1 MAIKFTA
8 KDQPKT
14 APAATEVKAGKPAP
28 AAAKDAAPEGTDLF
42 NPDAKATGK
51 RKPK

>member
-8 KDQPKT
+8 KDQIKT
-14 APAATEVKAGKPAP
+14 ASAATEVKVGKPAT
-28 AAAKDAAPEGTDLF
+28 AAAKDTAPDGSDLF

>member
-14 APAATEVKAGKPAP
+14 APAATEIKGSKPAT
-28 AAAKDAAPEGTDLF
+28 AVAKDATPDGADLF
-42 NPDAKATGK
+42 NPDAKPTSK

>member
-1 MAIKFTA
+1 MHLLDPSGRSRGNEDANVHL
-8 KDQPKT
+8 P
-14 APAATEVKAGKPAP
+14 GKPAP

-42 NPDAKATGK
+42 NPDAKTTGK